1 MKPNPALAALCCLT
15 LALPC
20 SADTFAL
27 KDGTSLDAKIVSETP
42 DAYVLEVQVT
52 KSIKDERTVAKA
64 DVVKVSREQPDFK
77 AFQAI
82 AKLVPTPD
90 LISVADGQARI
101 AKVEKFLKD
110 HGTASTAKEAKVIL
124 ATLLKES
131 AEISAGGIKV
141 GGKVISTQEYELNAY
156 DLDAQVQE
164 AKIRGLVDDG
174 EFLGALRL
182 FSEFD
187 ADYRTTLSYG
197 ALLPVIRQLIQNQA
211 AEARQSLAT
220 LPGRL
225 KARDLGLL
233 QMATADRGVT
243 REAIQ
248 EEASQLESR
257 YKAEKNSKFT
267 WVTMEPFHKGSL
279 EDTAKMGETELVRL
293 AAIKTVLGVEGGKS
307 YREVYKAV
315 HDGANNA
322 TVTAALGRAKTA
334 LVPAR
339 YLTPLEDAA
348 KGRK

>member
-52 KSIKDERTVAKA
+52 KGIKDERTVAKA
-64 DVVKVSREQPDFK
+64 NVVKVSREQPDLK
-77 AFQAI
+77 PFQAI

-110 HGTASTAKEAKVIL
+110 YGTASTAKEAKVIL
-124 ATLLKES
+124 ATLVKES

-141 GGKVISTQEYELNAY
+141 DGKIISTQEYELNAY
-156 DLDAQVQE
+156 DLDARVQV
-164 AKIRGLVDDG
+164 AKIRGLVDGG

-187 ADYRTTLSYG
+187 SDYRTTLSYG
-197 ALLPVIRQLIQNQA
+197 TLLPVIREVIQNQA

-220 LPGRL
+220 LPDRM

-233 QMATADRGVT
+233 QMAAADRGAT
-243 REAIQ
+243 RDAIQ
-248 EEASQLESR
+248 EEASQLEAR
-257 YKAEKNSKFT
+257 YKAEKNSKST
-267 WVTMEPFHKGSL
+267 WVTMHPFHKGSL
-279 EDTAKMGETELVRL
+279 EDTAKMAETELVRL

-322 TVTAALGRAKTA
+322 TVTDALGNAKTA